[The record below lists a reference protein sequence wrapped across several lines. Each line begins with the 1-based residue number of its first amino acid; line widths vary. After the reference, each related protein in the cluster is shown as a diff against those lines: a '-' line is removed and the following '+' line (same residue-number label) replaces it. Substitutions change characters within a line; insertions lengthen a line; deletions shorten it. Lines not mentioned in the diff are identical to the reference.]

1 MLKVNGEKCQFK
13 ANQSVADLIA
23 ERGYNKDFIVA
34 EVNLE
39 IIPKG
44 QYKEKILSDGDEV
57 EILRFMGGG

>member
-1 MLKVNGEKCQFK
+1 MLKVNGEKYQFK
-13 ANQSVADLIA
+13 SNQSLADLIG
-23 ERGYNKDFIVA
+23 ERGYNRDFIVA

-39 IIPKG
+39 IIPKQ